1 MKSKHA
7 FIVHI
12 PKKFKDTVR
21 VGDTDL
27 YIDPKF
33 REFENR
39 VCEGKIVS
47 TPIVYGGGANVGDT
61 LYFHH
66 HVVMNEKL
74 SLGDELYLVQ
84 YYKGEGYNTQAY
96 AYKNENGINL
106 IDEWVFLDAVN
117 PEGFSSNSS
126 GIILNLTKDDHGN
139 KSKISFNSPVLAAF
153 DLRVGDVVGFS
164 KNSDYEMHIDGKA
177 YWRMTINDIVYAERV

>member
-12 PKKFKDTVR
+12 PKKFKDTIR
-21 VGDTDL
+21 IGDTDL

-39 VCEGKIVS
+39 VCEGKITS
-47 TPIVYGGGANVGDT
+47 LPLVYDGGANVGDT

-66 HVVMNEKL
+66 HVVMNKKL
-74 SLGDELYLVQ
+74 SLGDDLYLVQ
-84 YYKGEGYNTQAY
+84 YHKGEGYNSQAY

-117 PEGFSSNSS
+117 PEGFSPNSS
-126 GIILNLTKDDHGN
+126 GIILNLNKDDHGN
-139 KSKISFNSPVLAAF
+139 KSKVSFNSPMLASY
-153 DLRVGDVVGFS
+153 DLYVGDVVGFS
-164 KNSDYEMHIDGKA
+164 KNSDYEMEIDGKA
-177 YWRMTINDIVYAERV
+177 YWRMTINDIMYAERI